1 RFDYCTA
8 NVPYVTYFN
17 GDQGFHGT
25 YWHNNFG
32 PGAYMSHGCVNLREG
47 DAEWVYRF
55 LQVGSP
61 VSVRA

>member
-1 RFDYCTA
+1 
-8 NVPYVTYFN
+8 
-17 GDQGFHGT
+17 
-25 YWHNNFG
+25 
-32 PGAYMSHGCVNLREG
+32 MSHGCVNLREG